1 MDYCGHRD
9 VGFMDGLSKSWIA
22 IPIVSTAGVMPMKKL
37 NPTQDTNA
45 HADTDNLL
53 LECEYTPV

>member
-1 MDYCGHRD
+1 
-9 VGFMDGLSKSWIA
+9 MDGLSKSWIA